1 MVGQYLRE
9 VLALPVENIPH
20 PENRDCLLAALRC
33 HGLLKSDPERLAE
46 AAARYRAA
54 GPAVELAGALEGLA
68 FVLAMRGYAGDARA
82 ALNEAVALYEGMQAW
97 WDIRRVG
104 SRLRSVGIKRGY
116 RDCIR

>member
-1 MVGQYLRE
+1 MQV
-9 VLALPVENIPH
+9 A
-20 PENRDCLLAALRC
+20 
-33 HGLLKSDPERLAE
+33 SDL
-46 AAARYRAA
+46 
-54 GPAVELAGALEGLA
+54 
-68 FVLAMRGYAGDARA
+68 MRGYAGDARA